1 MNKSLKIQLF
11 AIIAIMIWISYFS
24 LNDKEISSFKDLWKT
39 PDQQAY
45 EAFQRGDFAE
55 AAKLYK
61 NPILRGQALYKN
73 AKFEEAAISFN
84 QDGSAPALFNSGN
97 SLLMMGKYD
106 LAIKAYNR
114 SLELDPNF
122 KDAQFNKGIALNR
135 KKLLDDAQD
144 KMDEG
149 TGGKLGADEI
159 VFNNEPSSNK
169 GESVTSEEQMTEVE
183 TNELWLRRV
192 QTKPRDFLKIK
203 FSYQLQKE
211 AQERENE

>member
-1 MNKSLKIQLF
+1 
-11 AIIAIMIWISYFS
+11 MICTSYFS
-24 LNDKEISSFKDLWKT
+24 LRNKEVNSFKDLWIS

-45 EAFQRGDFAE
+45 EAYIEGDFAK
-55 AAKLYK
+55 AAKLSK
-61 NPILRGQALYKN
+61 NPMLRGQALYKN

-106 LAIKAYNR
+106 LAIKAYDH

-122 KDAQFNKGIALNR
+122 KDAQFNKDIALKR
-135 KKLLDDAQD
+135 KKLLDDAKD

-159 VFNNEPSSNK
+159 VFDKKPSSNK
-169 GESVTSEEQMTEVE
+169 GESITSEEQMTEAE

-203 FSYQLQKE
+203 FAYQLHKKD
-211 AQERENE
+211 QEVKSE